1 MKKIIIVGHNQEN
14 CEKLESLFHHF
25 GMKQALPSR
34 REGLTPIQIGELL
47 TKVVKMQEQQFGAQK
62 DSEIQLL
69 SEKLPTHIRK
79 RQAKKHLKKK
89 LNTHTSISTPK
100 STWDYIPMDLLIA
113 NIDNEFWGWADKN
126 ALDHLDYWTKI
137 DPSILFVLT
146 YDHPQSLLLELENH
160 ESNIDKDVILEKL
173 NDWNRYNTKMLEFLE
188 KNPERVILVSN
199 ERIYQKNVMT
209 LVYNQVSPNNS
220 DDTMDVEVVS
230 DSFNHEKYSSPLF
243 KMISNQILRLSSE
256 VMNTYHKLQNESRFP
271 CLDEIDDNDNLD
283 SIIDVWKDNIR
294 NIKILKEKINTIDLE
309 NELLLSQ
316 LHHIQEELT
325 SHVDKSSS
333 EKSELLK
340 EYEKLKA
347 DKEKLLQEYE
357 NNKQL
362 GAKVKEELENKL
374 NISLSEK
381 RDLLEQKLATQKEK
395 EEILNHY
402 KNEKADLENT
412 KHEIEEKFKNSL
424 RDNDLLLS
432 QLHLAQEEL
441 FKIHLGKTEQ
451 KEKLFGAADRFKNE
465 LDYRIG
471 SILVKN
477 SSSIIGWFKIPFS
490 IWKEYSLYKED
501 KKIKEILNLPSI
513 ELYEDFYEVEKIKRH
528 LSYKLGCVFL
538 KNIKSPIGWI
548 CLPFSIVKEVK
559 IFRKLR
565 NQK

>member
-1 MKKIIIVGHNQEN
+1 MKKIIIIGHNQKN
-14 CEKLESLFHHF
+14 CEKLESLFHSF

-34 REGLTPIQIGELL
+34 REGLSPVQIGELL
-47 TKVVKMQEQQFGAQK
+47 NKVIKLQEQQLGSQ
-62 DSEIQLL
+62 ENTEVQLL
-69 SEKLPTHIRK
+69 PEKLPTHLRK
-79 RQAKKHLKKK
+79 RQAKKHFKNKSNALA
-89 LNTHTSISTPK
+89 SIPK

-126 ALDHLDYWTKI
+126 ALDHLDYWGKI
-137 DPSILFVLT
+137 DPSILFILT
-146 YDHPQSLLLELENH
+146 YDHPQSLLSELESH

-199 ERIYQKNVMT
+199 ERIYQKNIMK
-209 LVYNQVSPNNS
+209 LVYNQVAPNNV
-220 DDTMDVEVVS
+220 DDTTDIAAAS
-230 DSFNHEKYSSPLF
+230 NLANNEKYLSPLF
-243 KMISNQILRLSSE
+243 KMVSNQILRLSNE
-256 VMNTYHKLQNESRFP
+256 VMDTYRKLQNESRFP
-271 CLDEIDDNDNLD
+271 CLDEIDNNDNLD
-283 SIIDVWKDNIR
+283 SLINIWKENIGH
-294 NIKILKEKINTIDLE
+294 IKIFKEQINTINLE

-316 LHHIQEELT
+316 LHHIQEEYS
-325 SHVDKSSS
+325 SHMDKLSS
-333 EKSELLK
+333 EKSDLLK
-340 EYEKLKA
+340 EYEKFRA

-362 GAKVKEELENKL
+362 GEKVKEELENKL

-381 RDLLEQKLATQKEK
+381 STLLEQKSAIKKEQ
-395 EEILNHY
+395 EEILNYY
-402 KNEKADLENT
+402 KNEKANLENA
-412 KHEIEEKFKNSL
+412 KYEIEKKLKNSL

-441 FKIHLGKTEQ
+441 FKIHLNKTEQ

-471 SILVKN
+471 SVLVKN
-477 SSSIIGWFKIPFS
+477 SSSIIGWFKMPFS
-490 IWKEYSLYKED
+490 LWQEYSFYKSD
-501 KKIKEILNLPSI
+501 KKTKEKLNLPSI
-513 ELYEDFYEVEKIKRH
+513 EQYEDFYEVEKIKRH
-528 LSYKLGCVFL
+528 LSYKLGCTFL

-559 IFRKLR
+559 IFRKQR